1 MISGRLVHLIETH
14 GDRIID
20 RVISQI
26 RREPEMVHIRSL
38 LDSEL
43 REYGQELLKNLGRWL
58 TASNDD
64 ELARRYDRLGRI
76 RFEED
81 VPLHESVRALCLI
94 REKMQDFVAEQMASK
109 DVMELYAEE
118 ELDRRLERFFDLLII
133 HLVRGYERAW
143 RHATAPATARG

>member
-94 REKMQDFVAEQMASK
+94 REKMLDFVEENMASK
-109 DVMELYAEE
+109 DVVELYAEE

-143 RHATAPATARG
+143 RHATAPAARG

>member
-20 RVISQI
+20 RVIAQI

-43 REYGQELLKNLGRWL
+43 REYGQELLNNLGHWL

-94 REKMQDFVAEQMASK
+94 REKMLDFVEEHMASK
-109 DVMELYAEE
+109 DVVELYAEE

-143 RHATAPATARG
+143 RHATAPAARG

>member
-26 RREPEMVHIRSL
+26 RAEPEMAHMRAL

-43 REYGQELLKNLGRWL
+43 REYGQDLLRNLGHWL
-58 TASNDD
+58 TAPNDED
-64 ELARRYDRLGRI
+64 LARRYDRLGRL

-94 REKMQDFVAEQMASK
+94 REKILDFVEEHMASK
-109 DVMELYAEE
+109 DVVELYAEE
-118 ELDRRLERFFDLLII
+118 ELDRRLGRFL
-133 HLVRGYERAW
+133 RRACCE
-143 RHATAPATARG
+143 A